1 MLLSLRVLVARVIL
15 LMYNRILFK
24 ILITTLF
31 MIKPIKKLLVD
42 KLDMSKKE
50 LSLLPSS
57 YQKIGDI
64 VIINT
69 KKELWKYDKQ
79 MGQVILKNIPNT
91 RIVCRRTDFITGQF
105 RQPNVKIIAGE
116 KNTETTHKEHEI
128 SYKLDVAK
136 VMFSKGN
143 LTERKRLIDQVKK
156 DEIIVDM
163 FAGIGYFSIGLGKF
177 SKAKKVYAIELNP
190 ESYHYL
196 WENIKL
202 NKVENKVTP
211 MFGDCKKECESL
223 DRIADRVLMGLL
235 PSPKDYLD
243 ATMKVIKKNG
253 IIHYHS
259 ILSEDESHEKL
270 LFEINDIAVKYGFQI
285 ELISWKKV
293 KSYAPRVDHVV
304 LDVKI
309 I

>member
-1 MLLSLRVLVARVIL
+1 
-15 LMYNRILFK
+15 
-24 ILITTLF
+24 
-31 MIKPIKKLLVD
+31 MIKPIKTLLSENLKL
-42 KLDMSKKE
+42 SEKE

-64 VIINT
+64 VIINS

-79 MGQVILKNIPNT
+79 IGQIILKNVPNT
-91 RIVCRRTDFITGQF
+91 RTVCRRTDFITGQF
-105 RQPNVKIIAGE
+105 RQPNIKVIAGK
-116 KNTETTHKEHEI
+116 KNTETIHKENNI

-143 LTERKRLIDQVKK
+143 LTERKRIIERVK
-156 DEIIVDM
+156 DNERIIDM

-202 NKVENKVTP
+202 NKVDNKVTP
-211 MFGDCKKECESL
+211 IFDDCKKECTSL
-223 DRIADRVLMGLL
+223 GKIADRILMGLL
-235 PSPKDYLD
+235 PTPKEYLD
-243 ATMKVIKKNG
+243 SAMKVIKKNG

-259 ILSEDESHEKL
+259 TLPEDESYEKL
-270 LFEINDIAVKYGFQI
+270 LFDINDVAIRYGFQVD
-285 ELISWKKV
+285 LISWKKV
-293 KSYAPRVDHVV
+293 KSYSPKINHVV
-304 LDVKI
+304 LDIKVI
-309 I
+309 

>member
-1 MLLSLRVLVARVIL
+1 
-15 LMYNRILFK
+15 
-24 ILITTLF
+24 
-31 MIKPIKKLLVD
+31 MIKPIRQLLT
-42 KLDMSKKE
+42 KNLELPKKE
-50 LSLLPSS
+50 QSLLPSS

-79 MGQVILKNIPNT
+79 MGQVILENIPST
-91 RIVCRRTDFITGQF
+91 RTVCRRVDFITGEF
-105 RQPNVKIIAGE
+105 RQPNVKVIAGK
-116 KNTETTHKEHEI
+116 KNTETIHKEHGI

-143 LTERKRLIDQVKK
+143 LTERKRLIDQIQE
-156 DEIIVDM
+156 DEVIIDM

-177 SKAKKVYAIELNP
+177 SKVKKICAIELNP

-202 NKVENKVTP
+202 NKVEEKVFP
-211 MFGDCKKECESL
+211 MFGDCEKECASL
-223 DRIADRVLMGLL
+223 GRIADRILMGLL

-243 ATMKVIKKNG
+243 AAMKIIKPNG
-253 IIHYHS
+253 TIHYHS
-259 ILSEDESHEKL
+259 TLGEDEGHEKL
-270 LFEINDIAVKYGFQI
+270 LFEINDAAVNYGFNI
-285 ELISWKKV
+285 ELLSWKKV
-293 KSYAPRVDHVV
+293 KSYAPKVNHVV
-304 LDVKI
+304 LDVRI

>member
-1 MLLSLRVLVARVIL
+1 
-15 LMYNRILFK
+15 
-24 ILITTLF
+24 
-31 MIKPIKKLLVD
+31 MIKPIKQLLTEKL
-42 KLDMSKKE
+42 KLPKKE

-64 VIINT
+64 VIINS
-69 KKELWKYDKQ
+69 KKKLWKYDKEI
-79 MGQVILKNIPNT
+79 GKVILENIPKT
-91 RIVCRRTDFITGQF
+91 RTVCRRTDFITGQF
-105 RQPNVKIIAGE
+105 RQPSVKIISGE
-116 KNTETTHKEHEI
+116 KNTETIHREHEI

-136 VMFSKGN
+136 IMFSKGN
-143 LTERKRLIDQVKK
+143 LTERRRLINQIKQ
-156 DEIIVDM
+156 DEVIVDM

-223 DRIADRVLMGLL
+223 GKIADRVLMGLI
-235 PSPKDYLD
+235 PTPKDYLD
-243 ATMKVIKKNG
+243 TVMKVIKKNG

-259 ILSEDESHEKL
+259 TIPEDESHEKL
-270 LFEINDIAVKYGFQI
+270 LFEINDIAVKYGFQV

-293 KSYAPRVDHVV
+293 KSYSPKVDHVV
-304 LDVKI
+304 LDVRVI
-309 I
+309 